1 MHIVV
6 MNRSDTLCYRHKKKA
21 SSIKN
26 GRAFSGSPYNHAA
39 LSIFYVGIAYSFLCL
54 LTLSLVCE
62 TSAYGHAKVKL
73 TWPVRSFYRATSF

>member
-1 MHIVV
+1 MHIVAID
-6 MNRSDTLCYRHKKKA
+6 RSDPFYYRQKKKA

-62 TSAYGHAKVKL
+62 TWANGHAKVKL